1 MKMGGPNL
9 RLKPGWKWI
18 GLFVSLRE
26 MDLINKRVNHNGD
39 HNYSNYIRNLI
50 MKDIYG
56 GK

>member
-1 MKMGGPNL
+1 MGGPNL

-18 GLFVSLRE
+18 GLFVSPRE
-26 MDLINKRVNHNGD
+26 MELIDKRVNHNGD